1 MTDAIAWEAPDGD
14 HPARRVSRRSMAAV
28 AAGRKDE
35 WLALFAPDAIVQ
47 DPVGP
52 SWLDPEGRGHH
63 GHDGIGRF
71 WDRNFGSVSRFH
83 FRITDSFANGPCC
96 ANIASITMWLA
107 GGATITVDCV
117 VIYSVDDDGRIT
129 SIRAHWEPGRAMATL
144 TSLRTVRAGNPDIA
158 GPAIGTRSRRQS
170 LAAMDFTRERRQEPF
185 LSPQPRGRW

>member
-1 MTDAIAWEAPDGD
+1 
-14 HPARRVSRRSMAAV
+14 MAAV

-35 WLALFAPDAIVQ
+35 WLALFTPDAVVQ

-52 SWLDPEGRGHH
+52 SWMDPEGAGHRGRE
-63 GHDGIGRF
+63 GIGKF

-117 VIYSVDDDGRIT
+117 VIYTVDGDGRIT
-129 SIRAHWEPGRAMATL
+129 SIRAHWEPDRAMATL
-144 TSLRTVRAGNPDIA
+144 TSLRTVQAGQRRA
-158 GPAIGTRSRRQS
+158 GPAPRRHDLSRR
-170 LAAMDFTRERRQEPF
+170 
-185 LSPQPRGRW
+185 G